1 MSENSEFIKEHRCI
15 NCGGTLAFVPE
26 QGKLVCTYCG
36 AAYDV
41 PQDVDANVA
50 ANSAANYA
58 AGQINQGYM
67 TLGMT
72 NQGYVNPG
80 TLNQGNMNPSM
91 MNQGYVN
98 SGAANQGYVNPG
110 TMNQGY
116 VDPGM
121 TNQGYTD
128 ANSVNMGYTALNP
141 GNMPQNMVPQNNMT
155 AMQQPNMQQANM
167 AQPNMQQPNM
177 QQANMA
183 QPNMQQPNMNQSN
196 MGNQSNVTTNAANPE
211 TEIGGFDFMQF
222 FDSAKIEGGE
232 NLPIYHCKSCG
243 ADVLAAGE
251 EAALTCPYCSSN
263 IVLTDKLSGN
273 IRPNG
278 IIPFKIAKKDLK
290 QHLDNFYKNKKLLPK
305 NFFSASHIE
314 KVTGV
319 YVPFWLFSGN
329 IYGTCAYTGKNTSTT
344 VSGDYEVTTTK
355 IYDVV
360 RDTSIGFSGIP
371 IDASD
376 KIEDKLMDSVL
387 PYDMSELKPYQSGY
401 LSGYTA
407 DRFDVPGK
415 YLQTRAEQ
423 LMKETTND
431 IVKSSVSGQY
441 TQITP
446 KYKHLNAGQI
456 DVKYVLLPIYMFKI
470 KYENKKYQFAVNGQ
484 TGKVVGSLPISK
496 GVSRAYFLLRFGI
509 VAGAIMLA
517 SLISYLV
524 GGAF

>member
-1 MSENSEFIKEHRCI
+1 MPENSEFIKEHRCI

-41 PQDVDANVA
+41 PQDADTTPAT
-50 ANSAANYA
+50 NSAANYA
-58 AGQINQGYM
+58 GYGAGQMNQGYM
-67 TLGMT
+67 NQGYVTPGMT

-80 TLNQGNMNPSM
+80 AANQGNMDPSM

-98 SGAANQGYVNPG
+98 SGASNQGYMNPG

-116 VDPGM
+116 VD
-121 TNQGYTD
+121 
-128 ANSVNMGYTALNP
+128 ANSVNMGYAALNP
-141 GNMPQNMVPQNNMT
+141 GNMPQPNMV
-155 AMQQPNMQQANM
+155 
-167 AQPNMQQPNM
+167 QPNM

-196 MGNQSNVTTNAANPE
+196 MGNQSNVTANSANSG

-470 KYENKKYQFAVNGQ
+470 KYANKKYQFAVNGQ

>member
-1 MSENSEFIKEHRCI
+1 MKIKYQRGKQIMPENSEFIKEHRCI

-41 PQDVDANVA
+41 PQDADTTPAT
-50 ANSAANYA
+50 NSAANYA
-58 AGQINQGYM
+58 GYGAGQMNQGYM
-67 TLGMT
+67 NQGYVTPGMT

-80 TLNQGNMNPSM
+80 AANQGNMDPSM

-98 SGAANQGYVNPG
+98 SGASNQGYMNPG

-116 VDPGM
+116 VD
-121 TNQGYTD
+121 
-128 ANSVNMGYTALNP
+128 ANSVNMGYAALNP
-141 GNMPQNMVPQNNMT
+141 GNMPQPNMV
-155 AMQQPNMQQANM
+155 
-167 AQPNMQQPNM
+167 QPNM

-196 MGNQSNVTTNAANPE
+196 MGNQSNVTANSANPAS
-211 TEIGGFDFMQF
+211 EIGGFDFMQF

-470 KYENKKYQFAVNGQ
+470 KYANKKYQFAVNGQ